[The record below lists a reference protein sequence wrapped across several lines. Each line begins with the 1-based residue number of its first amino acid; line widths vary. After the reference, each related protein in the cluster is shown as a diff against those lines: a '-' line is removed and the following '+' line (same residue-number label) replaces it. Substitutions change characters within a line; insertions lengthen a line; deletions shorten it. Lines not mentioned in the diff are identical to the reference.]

1 MQVHASSK
9 KVGLA
14 AVTSLTDETIEW
26 LQLGL
31 IADFDY
37 TQWWERYI
45 FHYATYTAGDYT
57 GTEDVAVTYL

>member
-1 MQVHASSK
+1 M
-9 KVGLA
+9 A